1 MIGKSKRSRPKDDEP
16 AEARQ
21 AHRASTASDAAM
33 EQILLKTLDHL
44 QEALPWAKS
53 LPADGRRTL
62 EGAIQTAL
70 DDLLSRLDSQGTEDS
85 EVPSPVPAELSRSL
99 GPHRAME
106 LTQVILDM
114 LEEAGRTMGAEGERA
129 TLVYTRQAATAAAEL
144 YADLA
149 ETRSGRKAVTES
161 RIIRHLIEKT
171 ADTRTVDDLAR
182 LGWPT
187 EFDCFAVVGEAQGN
201 DDGQGME
208 NARQPIHTTVVRQGG
223 RALVGESEG
232 LMVVLIN
239 PDRSGTPADFCASIL
254 RFFTDES
261 AVCLGPLRH
270 GISGAEDSIRAALS
284 THAAAPAVADPITAA
299 LPRPL
304 HADDLLPERA
314 LNGDTDAADQLY
326 QEVYMSLAGQD
337 PDGPLPTTLLTFL
350 RSGNSLEVTA
360 KKLGIHPN
368 TVRYRLRRCVEVTG
382 WDAMDPRESFVLQ
395 AALIIGRIRRSH
407 PGAD

>member
-16 AEARQ
+16 AEAQQ
-21 AHRASTASDAAM
+21 AHRAPTASDAAM

-44 QEALPWAKS
+44 QEALPWARS
-53 LPADGRRTL
+53 VPADGRRTL

-70 DDLLSRLDSQGTEDS
+70 DDLLSRLDSQVTEDS

-208 NARQPIHTTVVRQGG
+208 NARQPIHSTVVRQGG

-314 LNGDTDAADQLY
+314 LNGDTDAVDQLY

>member
-16 AEARQ
+16 AEAQQ
-21 AHRASTASDAAM
+21 AHRAPTASDAAM

-44 QEALPWAKS
+44 QEALPWARS
-53 LPADGRRTL
+53 VPADGRRTL

-114 LEEAGRTMGAEGERA
+114 LEEAGRTMGAEEERA

-161 RIIRHLIEKT
+161 RIIRHLSEKT

-284 THAAAPAVADPITAA
+284 THTAAPAVADPITAA

-326 QEVYMSLAGQD
+326 QEVYLSLAGQD

>member
-1 MIGKSKRSRPKDDEP
+1 MIGKPKRSRPKDDDP

-21 AHRASTASDAAM
+21 ARQVPAASGAAM
-33 EQILLKTLDHL
+33 ERILRKTLDHL
-44 QEALPWAKS
+44 EEALPWARS

-62 EGAIQTAL
+62 EGAIRTAL
-70 DDLLSRLDSQGTEDS
+70 DDLLARLDSQGKEEG

-106 LTQVILDM
+106 LTRVILDM
-114 LEEAGRTMGAEGERA
+114 LEEAGRTMETEGERS
-129 TLVYTRQAATAAAEL
+129 TLVYARHAATAAAGL

-149 ETRSGRKAVTES
+149 EARSGRKAVTES

-187 EFDCFAVVGEAQGN
+187 EFDCFAVVGEARGN

-208 NARQPIHTTVVRQGG
+208 NARQPIHTTVAHEGG
-223 RALVGESEG
+223 RALVGESDG
-232 LMVVLIN
+232 LMTVLIN

-254 RFFTDES
+254 RFFADGS

-270 GISGAEDSIRAALS
+270 GISGAEASIGAALS

-314 LNGDTDAADQLY
+314 LNGDRDAADQLY
-326 QEVYMSLAGQD
+326 QEVYLSLAGQD

>member
-16 AEARQ
+16 AEAQQ
-21 AHRASTASDAAM
+21 AHRSSTASDAAM

-44 QEALPWAKS
+44 QEALPWARS
-53 LPADGRRTL
+53 VPADGRRTL

-70 DDLLSRLDSQGTEDS
+70 NDLLSRLDSQGTEDS

>member
-1 MIGKSKRSRPKDDEP
+1 MIGKSKRPRPKDDEP
-16 AEARQ
+16 AEAQQ
-21 AHRASTASDAAM
+21 AHRAPTASDAAM

-70 DDLLSRLDSQGTEDS
+70 DDLLSRLDSQSTEDS

-99 GPHRAME
+99 GTHRAME

-326 QEVYMSLAGQD
+326 QEVYVSLAGQD

-395 AALIIGRIRRSH
+395 AALIIGRIRRSR
-407 PGAD
+407 PGAN

>member
-16 AEARQ
+16 AEAQ
-21 AHRASTASDAAM
+21 EAHRPPTASDAAM

-44 QEALPWAKS
+44 QEALPWARS
-53 LPADGRRTL
+53 VPADGRRTL

-223 RALVGESEG
+223 RALVGESER

-299 LPRPL
+299 LPRPV

-382 WDAMDPRESFVLQ
+382 WDAMDPRESFVLR

-407 PGAD
+407 PGTD

>member
-1 MIGKSKRSRPKDDEP
+1 MIGQSRRSRSRNHDP
-16 AEARQ
+16 AKVQQ
-21 AHRASTASDAAM
+21 AHQAPTASKTAM
-33 EQILLKTLDHL
+33 EQILRKTLDHL
-44 QEALPWAKS
+44 EEALPWARS
-53 LPADGRRTL
+53 LPVDGRKTL
-62 EGAIQTAL
+62 EGAIRTAL
-70 DDLLSRLDSQGTEDS
+70 DDLLSRLDAQGRQDNA
-85 EVPSPVPAELSRSL
+85 VPSPLPAELSRNL

-106 LTQVILDM
+106 LTEIILDI
-114 LEEAGRTMGAEGERA
+114 LEEAGRTLGSEGERS
-129 TLVYTRQAATAAAEL
+129 TLIYTRHAATAAAGL

-149 ETRSGRKAVTES
+149 EARNGRKATIES

-187 EFDCFAVVGEAQGN
+187 EFDSFAVVGEARDSN
-201 DDGQGME
+201 DGQGME

-223 RALVGESEG
+223 RALVGENEG
-232 LMVVLIN
+232 LMVVLIS
-239 PDRSGTPADFCASIL
+239 PDRSGAPADFCASIL
-254 RFFTDES
+254 RFFADGP

-270 GISGAEDSIRAALS
+270 GISGAEASIRAALS
-284 THAAAPAVADPITAA
+284 TQAAAPAVADPITAA

-326 QEVYMSLAGQD
+326 QEVYLSLAGQD

-407 PGAD
+407 PSAD

>member
-16 AEARQ
+16 AEAQQ
-21 AHRASTASDAAM
+21 AHRSSTASDAAM

-44 QEALPWAKS
+44 QEALPWARS
-53 LPADGRRTL
+53 VPADGRRTL

-70 DDLLSRLDSQGTEDS
+70 NDLLSRLDSQGTEDS

-326 QEVYMSLAGQD
+326 QEIYMSLAGQD

-382 WDAMDPRESFVLQ
+382 WDAMDPRESFVLR

>member
-16 AEARQ
+16 AEAQQ
-21 AHRASTASDAAM
+21 AHRSSTASDAAM

-53 LPADGRRTL
+53 LPADGCRTL

-187 EFDCFAVVGEAQGN
+187 ESDCFAVVGEAQGN

-208 NARQPIHTTVVRQGG
+208 NARQPIHTTVVRQ
-223 RALVGESEG
+223 LS
-232 LMVVLIN
+232 LIH
-239 PDRSGTPADFCASIL
+239 I
-254 RFFTDES
+254 
-261 AVCLGPLRH
+261 
-270 GISGAEDSIRAALS
+270 
-284 THAAAPAVADPITAA
+284 
-299 LPRPL
+299 
-304 HADDLLPERA
+304 
-314 LNGDTDAADQLY
+314 
-326 QEVYMSLAGQD
+326 
-337 PDGPLPTTLLTFL
+337 
-350 RSGNSLEVTA
+350 
-360 KKLGIHPN
+360 
-368 TVRYRLRRCVEVTG
+368 
-382 WDAMDPRESFVLQ
+382 
-395 AALIIGRIRRSH
+395 
-407 PGAD
+407 

>member
-223 RALVGESEG
+223 SALVGESEG

-284 THAAAPAVADPITAA
+284 THAAAPAVANPITAA

-395 AALIIGRIRRSH
+395 AALIIGRIRRSR
-407 PGAD
+407 PGAN

>member
-1 MIGKSKRSRPKDDEP
+1 MIGKPKRSRPKDDDP
-16 AEARQ
+16 AEAQQ

-33 EQILLKTLDHL
+33 ERILRKTLDHL
-44 QEALPWAKS
+44 EEALPWARS
-53 LPADGRRTL
+53 LPADGHRTL
-62 EGAIQTAL
+62 EGVVRTAL
-70 DDLLSRLDSQGTEDS
+70 DDLLSRLDFQGTEDG

-106 LTQVILDM
+106 LTRVILDM
-114 LEEAGRTMGAEGERA
+114 LEEAGRTMEAEGERS
-129 TLVYTRQAATAAAEL
+129 TLVYARHAATAAAGL

-149 ETRSGRKAVTES
+149 EARSGRKAVTES
-161 RIIRHLIEKT
+161 RIIRHLNEKT

-187 EFDCFAVVGEAQGN
+187 EFDCFAVVGEARGN

-208 NARQPIHTTVVRQGG
+208 NARQPIHTTVARQGG
-223 RALVGESEG
+223 RVLVGESDR
-232 LMVVLIN
+232 LMTVLIN

-254 RFFTDES
+254 RFFADES

-270 GISGAEDSIRAALS
+270 GISGAEASIRAALS

-314 LNGDTDAADQLY
+314 LNGDRDAADQLY
-326 QEVYMSLAGQD
+326 QEVYLSLAGQD

>member
-21 AHRASTASDAAM
+21 AHRAPTASDAAM

-44 QEALPWAKS
+44 QEALPWARS
-53 LPADGRRTL
+53 VPADGRRTL

-187 EFDCFAVVGEAQGN
+187 EFDCFAVVGEARGN

-208 NARQPIHTTVVRQGG
+208 NARQPIHTTVVRQSG

-326 QEVYMSLAGQD
+326 QEVYVSLAGQD

>member
-16 AEARQ
+16 AEAQQ
-21 AHRASTASDAAM
+21 AHRAPTASDAAM

-44 QEALPWAKS
+44 QEALPWARS
-53 LPADGRRTL
+53 VPADGRRTL

-187 EFDCFAVVGEAQGN
+187 EFDCFAVVGEARGN

-208 NARQPIHTTVVRQGG
+208 NARQPIHTMVVRQGG

-254 RFFTDES
+254 LFFTDES

-326 QEVYMSLAGQD
+326 QEVYVSLAGQD

>member
-16 AEARQ
+16 AEAQQ
-21 AHRASTASDAAM
+21 AHRAPNASDAAM

-44 QEALPWAKS
+44 QEALPWARS
-53 LPADGRRTL
+53 VPADGCRTL

-284 THAAAPAVADPITAA
+284 THTAAPAVADPITAA

>member
-1 MIGKSKRSRPKDDEP
+1 MIGKSKRSRPKDDDP
-16 AEARQ
+16 AEAQ
-21 AHRASTASDAAM
+21 QSHRAPTASDAAM
-33 EQILLKTLDHL
+33 ERILRKTLDHL
-44 QEALPWAKS
+44 EEALPWARS

-62 EGAIQTAL
+62 EGAVRTAL
-70 DDLLSRLDSQGTEDS
+70 DDLLSRLDSQGKEEG

-106 LTQVILDM
+106 LTRVILDM

-129 TLVYTRQAATAAAEL
+129 TLVYARHAATAAAGL

-149 ETRSGRKAVTES
+149 EARSGRKAVTES

-187 EFDCFAVVGEAQGN
+187 EFDCFAVVGEARGN

-208 NARQPIHTTVVRQGG
+208 NARQPIHTTVAHEGG
-223 RALVGESEG
+223 RALVGESDG
-232 LMVVLIN
+232 LMTVLIN

-254 RFFTDES
+254 RFFADGS

-270 GISGAEDSIRAALS
+270 GISGAEASIGAALS

-326 QEVYMSLAGQD
+326 QEVYLSLAGQD

-350 RSGNSLEVTA
+350 RSGNSLEITA

-407 PGAD
+407 PSAD

>member
-1 MIGKSKRSRPKDDEP
+1 MIGKPKRSGPKEDDP
-16 AEARQ
+16 AEAQQARQ
-21 AHRASTASDAAM
+21 VPAASDAAM
-33 EQILLKTLDHL
+33 ERLLRKTLDHL
-44 QEALPWAKS
+44 EEALPWARS

-62 EGAIQTAL
+62 EGAIRTAL
-70 DDLLSRLDSQGTEDS
+70 DDLLARLDPQGKEEG

-106 LTQVILDM
+106 LTRVILDM
-114 LEEAGRTMGAEGERA
+114 LEEAGRTMGAEGERS
-129 TLVYTRQAATAAAEL
+129 TLVYARQAATAAAGL

-149 ETRSGRKAVTES
+149 EARSGRKAVTES
-161 RIIRHLIEKT
+161 RIIRHLNEKT

-187 EFDCFAVVGEAQGN
+187 EFDCFAVVGEARGN

-208 NARQPIHTTVVRQGG
+208 NARQPIHTTVAHEGG
-223 RALVGESEG
+223 RALVGESDG
-232 LMVVLIN
+232 LMTVLIN

-254 RFFTDES
+254 RFFADGS

-270 GISGAEDSIRAALS
+270 GISGAEASIGAALS

-314 LNGDTDAADQLY
+314 LNGDRDAADQLY
-326 QEVYMSLAGQD
+326 QEVYLSLAGQD

>member
-1 MIGKSKRSRPKDDEP
+1 MIGKSKRSGPKDDDP
-16 AEARQ
+16 AEAQ
-21 AHRASTASDAAM
+21 QSHRAPTASDAAM
-33 EQILLKTLDHL
+33 ERILRKTLDHL
-44 QEALPWAKS
+44 EEALPWARS

-62 EGAIQTAL
+62 EGAIRTAL
-70 DDLLSRLDSQGTEDS
+70 DDLLARLDSQGKEEG

-106 LTQVILDM
+106 LTRVILDM
-114 LEEAGRTMGAEGERA
+114 LEEAGRTMGAEGERS
-129 TLVYTRQAATAAAEL
+129 TLVYARHAATAAAGL

-149 ETRSGRKAVTES
+149 EARSGRKAVTES

-187 EFDCFAVVGEAQGN
+187 EFDCFAVVGEARGN

-208 NARQPIHTTVVRQGG
+208 NARQPIHTTVAHEGG
-223 RALVGESEG
+223 RALVGESDG
-232 LMVVLIN
+232 LMTVVIN

-254 RFFTDES
+254 RFFADGP

-270 GISGAEDSIRAALS
+270 GISGAEASIGAALS

-314 LNGDTDAADQLY
+314 LNGDRDAADQLY
-326 QEVYMSLAGQD
+326 QEVYLSLAGQD

>member
-16 AEARQ
+16 AEAQQ
-21 AHRASTASDAAM
+21 AHRAPTASDAAM

-44 QEALPWAKS
+44 QEALSWVRS

-70 DDLLSRLDSQGTEDS
+70 DDLLSRLDTQGTEDS

-114 LEEAGRTMGAEGERA
+114 LEEAGRTMGAEEERA

-187 EFDCFAVVGEAQGN
+187 EFDCFAVVGEPQGN

-382 WDAMDPRESFVLQ
+382 WDAMDPRESFVLR

-407 PGAD
+407 TGAD

>member
-44 QEALPWAKS
+44 QEALPWARS
-53 LPADGRRTL
+53 VPADGRRTL

-187 EFDCFAVVGEAQGN
+187 EFDCFAVVGEARGN

-382 WDAMDPRESFVLQ
+382 WDAMDPRESFVLR

>member
-1 MIGKSKRSRPKDDEP
+1 MIGKSKRSRPKDDDP
-16 AEARQ
+16 AETQQ
-21 AHRASTASDAAM
+21 AHRAPAASDAAM
-33 EQILLKTLDHL
+33 QQILRKTLDHL
-44 QEALPWAKS
+44 EEALPWARS
-53 LPADGRRTL
+53 LPADGHRTL
-62 EGAIQTAL
+62 EGAVRTAL
-70 DDLLSRLDSQGTEDS
+70 DDLLSRLDLQGTEDG

-106 LTQVILDM
+106 LTRVILDM
-114 LEEAGRTMGAEGERA
+114 LEEAGRTMGAEGERS
-129 TLVYTRQAATAAAEL
+129 TLVYTRHAATAAAAL

-149 ETRSGRKAVTES
+149 EARNGHKAATES

-171 ADTRTVDDLAR
+171 ADTRTIDDLAR

-187 EFDCFAVVGEAQGN
+187 EFDCFAVIGEARGN
-201 DDGQGME
+201 EDGQGME
-208 NARQPIHTTVVRQGG
+208 NARQPIHTTVARQGG

-232 LMVVLIN
+232 LMVVLID

-254 RFFTDES
+254 RFFADKS
-261 AVCLGPLRH
+261 AVCLGPPNH
-270 GISGAEDSIRAALS
+270 GISGAGASLRAALS
-284 THAAAPAVADPITAA
+284 THAAAPSVADPITAA

-326 QEVYMSLAGQD
+326 QEVYLSLAGQD

-350 RSGNSLEVTA
+350 RSGNSLEITA

>member
-1 MIGKSKRSRPKDDEP
+1 MIGKPKRSRPKDDDP
-16 AEARQ
+16 AKAQQ

-33 EQILLKTLDHL
+33 ERILRKTLDHL
-44 QEALPWAKS
+44 EEALPWARS

-62 EGAIQTAL
+62 EGAIRTAL
-70 DDLLSRLDSQGTEDS
+70 DDLLARLDSQGKEEG

-106 LTQVILDM
+106 LTRVILDM
-114 LEEAGRTMGAEGERA
+114 LEEAGRTMGAEGERS
-129 TLVYTRQAATAAAEL
+129 TLVYARHAATAAAGL

-149 ETRSGRKAVTES
+149 EARSGRKAVTES

-187 EFDCFAVVGEAQGN
+187 EFDCFAVVGEARGN

-208 NARQPIHTTVVRQGG
+208 NARQPIHTTVAHEGG
-223 RALVGESEG
+223 RALVGESDG
-232 LMVVLIN
+232 LMTVVIN

-254 RFFTDES
+254 RFFADGP

-270 GISGAEDSIRAALS
+270 GISGAEASIGAALS

-314 LNGDTDAADQLY
+314 LNGDRDAADQLY
-326 QEVYMSLAGQD
+326 QEVYLSLAGQD

-350 RSGNSLEVTA
+350 RSGNSLEITA

>member
-16 AEARQ
+16 AKAQQ
-21 AHRASTASDAAM
+21 AHRAPTASDAAM

-44 QEALPWAKS
+44 QEALPWARS
-53 LPADGRRTL
+53 MPADGRRTL

-239 PDRSGTPADFCASIL
+239 PDRSGTPADFCASVL

-326 QEVYMSLAGQD
+326 QEVYVSLAGQD

-382 WDAMDPRESFVLQ
+382 WDAMDPRESFVLR

>member
-16 AEARQ
+16 AEAQQ
-21 AHRASTASDAAM
+21 AHRAPAASDAAM
-33 EQILLKTLDHL
+33 EQILLKTLNHL
-44 QEALPWAKS
+44 EDALPWTRS
-53 LPADGRRTL
+53 LPTDGRRTL
-62 EGAIQTAL
+62 EGAIRTAL
-70 DDLLSRLDSQGTEDS
+70 DDLLSRIDCQGTEGS

-106 LTQVILDM
+106 LIQVILDM
-114 LEEAGRTMGAEGERA
+114 LEQAGRTMGAEGERA

-149 ETRSGRKAVTES
+149 EARNGHKAATES

-171 ADTRTVDDLAR
+171 ADTRTIDDLAR

-187 EFDCFAVVGEAQGN
+187 EFDCFAVVGEARGN
-201 DDGQGME
+201 EDGQGME
-208 NARQPIHTTVVRQGG
+208 NARQPIHTTVARQGG

-232 LMVVLIN
+232 LMVVLID

-254 RFFTDES
+254 RFFADKS
-261 AVCLGPLRH
+261 AVCLGPPNH
-270 GISGAEDSIRAALS
+270 GISGAGASLRAALS
-284 THAAAPAVADPITAA
+284 THAAAPSVADPITAA

-326 QEVYMSLAGQD
+326 QEVYLSLAGQD

-350 RSGNSLEVTA
+350 RSGNSLEITA

-407 PGAD
+407 PSTG

>member
-1 MIGKSKRSRPKDDEP
+1 MIGQSRGPGSRANHPAKTQQANQVSAASK
-16 AEARQ
+16 
-21 AHRASTASDAAM
+21 TTM
-33 EQILLKTLDHL
+33 EQILRKTLDHL
-44 QEALPWAKS
+44 EEAMPWARS
-53 LPADGRRTL
+53 LPLDGRRTL
-62 EGAIQTAL
+62 EGAIRTAL
-70 DDLLSRLDSQGTEDS
+70 DDLLSRLDAQGRQDS
-85 EVPSPVPAELSRSL
+85 KVPSPLPAKLSRSL

-106 LTQVILDM
+106 LTEVILDM
-114 LEEAGRTMGAEGERA
+114 LEEAGRTLGGEGERS
-129 TLVYTRQAATAAAEL
+129 TLIYTRHAATAAASL

-149 ETRSGRKAVTES
+149 EARNGRKAAAES

-187 EFDCFAVVGEAQGN
+187 EFDSFAVVGEARGN

-208 NARQPIHTTVVRQGG
+208 NARQPIHTTVAHLGG
-223 RALVGESEG
+223 RALVGENEG
-232 LMVVLIN
+232 LMVVLID
-239 PDRSGTPADFCASIL
+239 PDRSGTPVDFCASIL
-254 RFFTDES
+254 RFFADRS

-270 GISGAEDSIRAALS
+270 GTFGAGTSIRAALS
-284 THAAAPAVADPITAA
+284 TQDAAAAIADPITAA

-314 LNGDTDAADQLY
+314 LNGDEEACDQLY
-326 QEVYMSLAGQD
+326 QEVYLSLAGQD

-350 RSGNSLEVTA
+350 RSGSSLEATA

-407 PGAD
+407 PCAD

>member
-1 MIGKSKRSRPKDDEP
+1 MIGQSKRSRPQDDDP
-16 AEARQ
+16 AEAQQGHQ
-21 AHRASTASDAAM
+21 APDASDAAV
-33 EQILLKTLDHL
+33 EQILRKTLDHL
-44 QEALPWAKS
+44 EEALPWARS

-62 EGAIQTAL
+62 EGAIRTAL
-70 DDLLSRLDSQGTEDS
+70 DDLLSRLDTPGTEGS
-85 EVPSPVPAELSRSL
+85 EIPSPVPAELSRSL
-99 GPHRAME
+99 GSHRAME
-106 LTQVILDM
+106 LTRLILDM
-114 LEEAGRTMGAEGERA
+114 LEEAGRTMGAEGERS
-129 TLVYTRQAATAAAEL
+129 TLVYTRHAATSAAAL

-149 ETRSGRKAVTES
+149 EARNGRNAATES
-161 RIIRHLIEKT
+161 RIIRHVTEKA

-187 EFDCFAVVGEAQGN
+187 EFDCFAVAGEARCN
-201 DDGQGME
+201 DEGQGME
-208 NARQPIHTTVVRQGG
+208 NARQPIHTTVARQGG

-232 LMVVLIN
+232 LMVVLIDPN
-239 PDRSGTPADFCASIL
+239 RSGTPTDFCASIL
-254 RFFTDES
+254 RFFADES
-261 AVCLGPLRH
+261 AVCMGPLNH
-270 GISGAEDSIRAALS
+270 GISGAGASIRAALS
-284 THAAAPAVADPITAA
+284 THTAAPAVADPITAA

-326 QEVYMSLAGQD
+326 QEVYLSLAGQD
-337 PDGPLPTTLLTFL
+337 PDGPLPITLLTFL
-350 RSGNSLEVTA
+350 RSGNSLELTA

-407 PGAD
+407 PRAD

>member
-16 AEARQ
+16 AEAQQ
-21 AHRASTASDAAM
+21 AHRAPTASDAAM

-44 QEALPWAKS
+44 QEALPWARS
-53 LPADGRRTL
+53 VPADGRRTL

-114 LEEAGRTMGAEGERA
+114 LEEAGRTMGAEEERA

-161 RIIRHLIEKT
+161 RIIRHLSEKT

-284 THAAAPAVADPITAA
+284 THTAAPAVADPITAA

-326 QEVYMSLAGQD
+326 QEVYVSLAGQD

>member
-1 MIGKSKRSRPKDDEP
+1 MIGKSKPSRPKDDDP
-16 AEARQ
+16 AEAQ
-21 AHRASTASDAAM
+21 QSHWASTASDAAM
-33 EQILLKTLDHL
+33 ERILRKTLAHL
-44 QEALPWAKS
+44 EEALPWARS

-62 EGAIQTAL
+62 EGAIRTAL
-70 DDLLSRLDSQGTEDS
+70 DDLLARLDSQGKEEG

-106 LTQVILDM
+106 LTRVILDM
-114 LEEAGRTMGAEGERA
+114 LEEAGRTMGAEGERS
-129 TLVYTRQAATAAAEL
+129 TLVYARHAATAAAGL

-149 ETRSGRKAVTES
+149 EARSGRKAVTES

-187 EFDCFAVVGEAQGN
+187 EFDCFAVVGEARGN
-201 DDGQGME
+201 NDGQGME
-208 NARQPIHTTVVRQGG
+208 NARQPIHTTVTHEGG
-223 RALVGESEG
+223 RALVGESDG
-232 LMVVLIN
+232 LMAVLIN

-254 RFFTDES
+254 RFFADGS

-270 GISGAEDSIRAALS
+270 GISGAEASIRAALS

-314 LNGDTDAADQLY
+314 LNGDRDAADQLY
-326 QEVYMSLAGQD
+326 QEVYLSLAGQD

>member
-1 MIGKSKRSRPKDDEP
+1 MIGKSKRSRPKDNEP

-44 QEALPWAKS
+44 QEALPWARS
-53 LPADGRRTL
+53 VPADGRRTL

-187 EFDCFAVVGEAQGN
+187 EFDCFAVAGEAQGN

>member
-16 AEARQ
+16 AEAQQ
-21 AHRASTASDAAM
+21 AHRAPTASDAAM

-44 QEALPWAKS
+44 QEALPWARS
-53 LPADGRRTL
+53 LPADGHRTL

-70 DDLLSRLDSQGTEDS
+70 DDLLSRLDSQGTDDS

-114 LEEAGRTMGAEGERA
+114 LEEAGRTMGTEEERA

-161 RIIRHLIEKT
+161 RIIRHLSEKT

-187 EFDCFAVVGEAQGN
+187 EFDCFAVVGEPQGN

-270 GISGAEDSIRAALS
+270 GIPGAEDSIRAALS

-337 PDGPLPTTLLTFL
+337 PNGPLPTTLLTFL

-382 WDAMDPRESFVLQ
+382 WDAMDPRESFVLR

-407 PGAD
+407 TGAD

>member
-16 AEARQ
+16 AEAQQ
-21 AHRASTASDAAM
+21 AHRAPAASDAAM
-33 EQILLKTLDHL
+33 EQILLKTLNHL
-44 QEALPWAKS
+44 EDALPWTRS
-53 LPADGRRTL
+53 LPTDGRRTL
-62 EGAIQTAL
+62 EGAIRTAL
-70 DDLLSRLDSQGTEDS
+70 DDLLSRIDCQGTEGS

-106 LTQVILDM
+106 LIQVILDM
-114 LEEAGRTMGAEGERA
+114 LEQAGRTMGAEGERA

-149 ETRSGRKAVTES
+149 EARNGRKAATES

-171 ADTRTVDDLAR
+171 ADTRTVDELSR
-182 LGWPT
+182 LGWRT
-187 EFDCFAVVGEAQGN
+187 EFDCFAIVGEARGN
-201 DDGQGME
+201 DDVQGME
-208 NARQPIHTTVVRQGG
+208 NARQPMHTAVAHQGG
-223 RALVGESEG
+223 RALVGENEG
-232 LMVVLIN
+232 LMVVLID

-270 GISGAEDSIRAALS
+270 GISGAEASIRAALS

-326 QEVYMSLAGQD
+326 QEVYVSLAGQD

>member
-16 AEARQ
+16 AEAQQ
-21 AHRASTASDAAM
+21 AHRAPTASDAAM

-44 QEALPWAKS
+44 QEALPWARS
-53 LPADGRRTL
+53 VPADGRRTL

-70 DDLLSRLDSQGTEDS
+70 NDLLSRLDSQGTEDS

-114 LEEAGRTMGAEGERA
+114 LEEAGRTMGSEEERA

-299 LPRPL
+299 LSRPL

>member
-114 LEEAGRTMGAEGERA
+114 LEEAGRTMGAEAERA

-326 QEVYMSLAGQD
+326 REVYMSLAGQD

>member
-16 AEARQ
+16 AEAQQ
-21 AHRASTASDAAM
+21 AHRAPAASDATM
-33 EQILLKTLDHL
+33 EQILLKTLNHL
-44 QEALPWAKS
+44 EDALPWARS
-53 LPADGRRTL
+53 VPADGRRTL

-149 ETRSGRKAVTES
+149 ETRIGRKAVTES

-299 LPRPL
+299 LPRPV

>member
-1 MIGKSKRSRPKDDEP
+1 MIGKSKRPRPKDDEP
-16 AEARQ
+16 AEAQQ
-21 AHRASTASDAAM
+21 AHRAPTASDAAM

-53 LPADGRRTL
+53 VPADGRRTL

-70 DDLLSRLDSQGTEDS
+70 GDLLSRLDSQGTEDS

-326 QEVYMSLAGQD
+326 QEVYVSLAGQD

-350 RSGNSLEVTA
+350 RAGNSLEVTA

>member
-1 MIGKSKRSRPKDDEP
+1 MIGQSRGPGSRANHP
-16 AEARQ
+16 AKTQQ
-21 AHRASTASDAAM
+21 AHQVSAASKTTM
-33 EQILLKTLDHL
+33 EQILRKTLDHL
-44 QEALPWAKS
+44 EEALPWARS
-53 LPADGRRTL
+53 LPLDGRRTL
-62 EGAIQTAL
+62 EGAIRTAL
-70 DDLLSRLDSQGTEDS
+70 GDLLSRLDAQGKQDS
-85 EVPSPVPAELSRSL
+85 KVPSPLPAKLSRSL

-106 LTQVILDM
+106 LTEVILDM
-114 LEEAGRTMGAEGERA
+114 LEEAGRTLGGEGERS
-129 TLVYTRQAATAAAEL
+129 TLIYTRHAATAAAGL

-149 ETRSGRKAVTES
+149 EARNGRKAAAES

-187 EFDCFAVVGEAQGN
+187 EFDSFAVVGEARGN

-208 NARQPIHTTVVRQGG
+208 NARQPIHTTVAHLGG
-223 RALVGESEG
+223 RALVGENEG
-232 LMVVLIN
+232 LMVVLID
-239 PDRSGTPADFCASIL
+239 PDRSGTPVDFCASIL
-254 RFFTDES
+254 RFFADRS

-270 GISGAEDSIRAALS
+270 GTFGAGASIRAALS
-284 THAAAPAVADPITAA
+284 TQDAAPAIADPITAA

-314 LNGDTDAADQLY
+314 LNGDEEACDQLY
-326 QEVYMSLAGQD
+326 QEVYLSLAGQD

-350 RSGNSLEVTA
+350 RSGSSLEATA

-407 PGAD
+407 PSAD

>member
-1 MIGKSKRSRPKDDEP
+1 MIGKSKRSRSKDDDP
-16 AEARQ
+16 TQQ
-21 AHRASTASDAAM
+21 AHRAPAASDAAM
-33 EQILLKTLDHL
+33 QQILRKTLDHL
-44 QEALPWAKS
+44 DEALPWARS

-62 EGAIQTAL
+62 EGVVRTAL
-70 DDLLSRLDSQGTEDS
+70 DDLRSRLDSQSTEDG

-106 LTQVILDM
+106 LTRVILDM
-114 LEEAGRTMGAEGERA
+114 LEEAGRTMGAEGERS
-129 TLVYTRQAATAAAEL
+129 TLVYARHAATAAAGL

-149 ETRSGRKAVTES
+149 EARSGRKAVTES

-171 ADTRTVDDLAR
+171 ADTRTIDDLAR

-187 EFDCFAVVGEAQGN
+187 EFDCFAVVGEARGN
-201 DDGQGME
+201 EDGQGME
-208 NARQPIHTTVVRQGG
+208 NARQPIHTTVARQGG

-232 LMVVLIN
+232 LMVVLID

-254 RFFTDES
+254 RFFADKS
-261 AVCLGPLRH
+261 AVCLGPPNH
-270 GISGAEDSIRAALS
+270 GISGAGASLRAALS
-284 THAAAPAVADPITAA
+284 THAAAPSVADPITAA

-326 QEVYMSLAGQD
+326 QEVYLSLAGQD

-350 RSGNSLEVTA
+350 RSGNSLEITA

-407 PGAD
+407 PGAN

>member
-16 AEARQ
+16 AEAQQ
-21 AHRASTASDAAM
+21 AHRAPTASDAAM

-44 QEALPWAKS
+44 QEALPWARS
-53 LPADGRRTL
+53 VPADGRRTL

-70 DDLLSRLDSQGTEDS
+70 NDLLSRLDSQGTEDS

-114 LEEAGRTMGAEGERA
+114 LEEAGRTMGAEEERA

-326 QEVYMSLAGQD
+326 QEVYVSLAGQD

-407 PGAD
+407 PGAA

>member
-1 MIGKSKRSRPKDDEP
+1 MIGKSKRSRPKDDDP
-16 AEARQ
+16 AEAQ
-21 AHRASTASDAAM
+21 QSHRASTASDAAM
-33 EQILLKTLDHL
+33 ERILRKTLDHL
-44 QEALPWAKS
+44 EEALPWARS

-62 EGAIQTAL
+62 EGAIRTAL
-70 DDLLSRLDSQGTEDS
+70 DDLLARLDSQGKEEG

-106 LTQVILDM
+106 LTRVILDM
-114 LEEAGRTMGAEGERA
+114 LEEAGRTMGAEGERS
-129 TLVYTRQAATAAAEL
+129 TLVYARHAATAAAGL

-149 ETRSGRKAVTES
+149 EARSGRKAVTES
-161 RIIRHLIEKT
+161 RIIRHLNEKT

-187 EFDCFAVVGEAQGN
+187 EFDCFAVVGEARGN

-208 NARQPIHTTVVRQGG
+208 NARQPIHTTVAHEGG
-223 RALVGESEG
+223 RALVGESDG
-232 LMVVLIN
+232 LMTVLIN

-254 RFFTDES
+254 RFFADGS

-270 GISGAEDSIRAALS
+270 GISGAEASIGAALS

-314 LNGDTDAADQLY
+314 LNGDRDAADQLY
-326 QEVYMSLAGQD
+326 QEVYLSLAGQD